1 MYTQCNMYSTGMIV
15 CSQIEIIYLISSLS
29 LSLSLS
35 LSIDMHRQMHRL
47 GVPHNEPVNHPQ
59 KTVNAM
65 RLLAAITDNSLRASV
80 SHALYKV

>member
-1 MYTQCNMYSTGMIV
+1 
-15 CSQIEIIYLISSLS
+15 
-29 LSLSLS
+29 
-35 LSIDMHRQMHRL
+35 MHRQMHRL

-59 KTVNAM
+59 MTVNAM

>member
-1 MYTQCNMYSTGMIV
+1 MIVYTQCNMYSTGMIV
-15 CSQIEIIYLISSLS
+15 CSQIEIIYLIFSLS
-29 LSLSLS
+29 LSLSL
-35 LSIDMHRQMHRL
+35 DMHRQMHRL